1 MLLQSSIP
9 DTSVYMIAGYGM
21 FAVIMCIYLASFF
34 IRRRNLEQDL
44 KTLESIQSEAR
55 SPAAKVPPIVKAD
68 ARPRTARPSS
78 RQAKPARKRAT
89 RKR

>member
-1 MLLQSSIP
+1 MLLQSTIP

-34 IRRRNLEQDL
+34 IRHRNLEQDL
-44 KTLESIQSEAR
+44 KTLETIQSEGP
-55 SPAAKVPPIVKAD
+55 SPAVKTPSIVKAD
-68 ARPRTARPSS
+68 ARPRVARPSPRRPKS
-78 RQAKPARKRAT
+78 ARKRVA